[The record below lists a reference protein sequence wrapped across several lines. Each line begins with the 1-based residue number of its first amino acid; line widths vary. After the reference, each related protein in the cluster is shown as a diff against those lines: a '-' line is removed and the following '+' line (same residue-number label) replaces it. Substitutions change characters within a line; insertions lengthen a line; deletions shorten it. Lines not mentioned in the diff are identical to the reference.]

1 MKINKLIKESWK
13 NPIENKEFTKKDFMT
28 FKPQTTKNISLKL
41 YLGTVLSLC
50 FVFALTIF
58 AFAQKPITENSQSSN
73 PTIERLPKPNSQ
85 FDISFG
91 IIDPAKP
98 TLEAKHISQLEF
110 RRYDFLESRN
120 EFAAWF
126 NSLNLVKANVSY
138 KAIKLD
144 NYVANLQ
151 PVKIT
156 QLNDSYSIYFTDQN
170 YLIICYKDYFIF
182 YDLVNADILLE
193 QFFQK

>member
-1 MKINKLIKESWK
+1 MKIKKLIKESWK

-28 FKPQTTKNISLKL
+28 FKPKATKNISLKL

-58 AFAQKPITENSQSSN
+58 AFAQKPIIENSQSSN

-91 IIDPAKP
+91 IIDPTKP

-138 KAIKLD
+138 KAINLD